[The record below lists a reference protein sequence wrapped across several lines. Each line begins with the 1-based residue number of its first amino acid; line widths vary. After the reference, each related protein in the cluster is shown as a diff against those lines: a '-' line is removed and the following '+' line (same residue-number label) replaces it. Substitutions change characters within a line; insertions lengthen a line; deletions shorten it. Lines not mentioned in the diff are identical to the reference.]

1 MLDVNVGISSHPIS
15 LCDVKPNFC
24 RTLRLHLSP
33 FISFQTCVNVIIF
46 VFLSEMY
53 HLKLQLAAL
62 VNYIVTGYIRLSQLQ
77 MPVTEQFWS
86 IRLRCLLVFDVY
98 VIAGA

>member
-1 MLDVNVGISSHPIS
+1 
-15 LCDVKPNFC
+15 
-24 RTLRLHLSP
+24 
-33 FISFQTCVNVIIF
+33 
-46 VFLSEMY
+46 MY

-62 VNYIVTGYIRLSQLQ
+62 VNNIVTGYIRLSQLQ